1 MNPDENTG
9 SAAAERTAPGKRG
22 GAAGGPRRFV
32 MIGAAVLVAIGLV
45 LYGILPR
52 SGKEGQGSASC
63 AATRALAQK
72 LTPLVHGEVAALSL
86 ATNPK
91 PLPMLTFDGP
101 DGKKRSL
108 ADFHGRAILFNMWA
122 TWCVPCRQEM
132 PALDRLEAALGSP
145 DFEVVAVNIDT
156 ARLDRPKSFLN
167 EIGVKK
173 LGFYADNKADIFQVL
188 KREGKVLGLPT
199 TILVGKDGCE
209 IGTMAG
215 PAQWDSPDAQA
226 LIKAITGA

>member
-9 SAAAERTAPGKRG
+9 SAAAERTASPTQG
-22 GAAGGPRRFV
+22 GGGGGPRRFV

-52 SGKEGQGSASC
+52 SGKEEQASASC

-86 ATNPK
+86 AANPK
-91 PLPMLTFDGP
+91 PLPALTFDGP

-108 ADFHGRAILFNMWA
+108 EDFRGRAILFNLWA

-156 ARLDRPKSFLN
+156 ARLDRPKAFLN

-173 LGFYADNKADIFQVL
+173 LGFYTDNKADVFQVL

-209 IGTMAG
+209 IGTMAR

-226 LIKAITGA
+226 LIKAIKGA